1 MKEQQQKY
9 SKSNYNK
16 KNNHQEQKSKNSNS
30 KNYENKNTEKN
41 SSYGKKFD
49 KASKYSDIPEYVK
62 KQKSDKKNFENNK
75 VRKNKIK
82 SYNSDIELTTID
94 IKKPLKK
101 KTSILPIKKVDKKQ
115 TDGIRLNKYIANSGI
130 CSRREAD
137 TLISTGA
144 VTINGKIESTLGTKV
159 MPGDIVK
166 VGEEKINPER
176 KIYLLLNK
184 PKDYIT
190 TLDDEKDR
198 KTVMDL
204 VENAC
209 SERIYPV
216 GRLDRNT
223 TGLLL
228 FTNDGEMTT
237 KLTHPSYN
245 KRKIYHVFLENPITS
260 EHLLQIKEGI
270 NLEDGPIAADQIDFV
285 NGSRYEVGIELHSG
299 RNRIVRRIFEHFGYS
314 IKKLDRVY
322 YAGLTKKDL
331 PRGKWRFLTDA
342 EIAKLHSGMYK

>member
-1 MKEQQQKY
+1 MEKQYNRRKDKNTSSQK
-9 SKSNYNK
+9 NYNDK
-16 KNNHQEQKSKNSNS
+16 
-30 KNYENKNTEKN
+30 T
-41 SSYGKKFD
+41 YGKKFD
-49 KASKYSDIPEYVK
+49 KASKYSEIPDYLK
-62 KQKSDKKNFENNK
+62 HKKSDKKVFEDKNVRYNK
-75 VRKNKIK
+75 VKKYADDHDFSPK
-82 SYNSDIELTTID
+82 SERRV
-94 IKKPLKK
+94 IKKHNNL
-101 KTSILPIKKVDKKQ
+101 LEIKKNFKKDS
-115 TDGIRLNKYIANSGI
+115 DGIRLNKYIANAGL

-144 VTINGKIESTLGTKV
+144 VSINGKIISELGSKV

-166 VGEEKINPER
+166 VGDDKINPER

-190 TLDDEKDR
+190 TLEDEKDR

-204 VENAC
+204 VKDAC

-228 FTNDGEMTT
+228 FTNDGDMAT

-245 KRKIYHVFLENPITS
+245 KKKIYHVFLETPVAA
-260 EHLLQIKEGI
+260 EHLLQIKNGI
-270 NLEDGPIAADQIDFV
+270 ILDDGDIKADQIDFV
-285 NGSRYEVGIELHSG
+285 NNSPFEVGIELHSG

-331 PRGKWRFLTDA
+331 PRGKWRFLTKA
-342 EIAKLHSGMYK
+342 EIAKLHSGMYA